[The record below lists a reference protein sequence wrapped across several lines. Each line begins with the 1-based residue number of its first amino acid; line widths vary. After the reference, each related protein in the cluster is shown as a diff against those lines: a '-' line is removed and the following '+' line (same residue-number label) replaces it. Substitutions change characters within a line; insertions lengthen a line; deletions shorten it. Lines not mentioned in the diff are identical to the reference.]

1 VGRTGRP
8 AGAAQLVTRRPDLA
22 ETVRSGIER
31 SQEPLHSYRGRGRK
45 PLRAENEKLQA
56 EVDRLR
62 AENGELRAE
71 LAQLKLEHG
80 RGAS

>member
-1 VGRTGRP
+1 MSKIIAR
-8 AGAAQLVTRRPDLA
+8 
-22 ETVRSGIER
+22 
-31 SQEPLHSYRGRGRK
+31 
-45 PLRAENEKLQA
+45 LRAENGKLQT

-80 RGAS
+80 RGVLHGGAG